1 MMKTT
6 RWLLCVLVFFI
17 VPAAKAQV
25 RLGVKAGANIAT
37 VKFDQEVIDPAN
49 IIGFQVGPMLEA
61 ISPAGWGVDVALLY
75 TQKGFNLDDKRIKND
90 YLEVPVNLKWKL
102 MTPLVKPFV
111 AAGPY
116 VGFRVGG
123 KKIWEVDQLYQDVK
137 GQINGK
143 SFNAGLNF
151 SAGAELLGLLQIGLN
166 YGWGLTD
173 NYKTFDP
180 NNPKEYFGKAHTW
193 SISAAVL
200 F

>member
-1 MMKTT
+1 MKQIN
-6 RWLLCVLVFFI
+6 WLLWIFVIFLA
-17 VPAAKAQV
+17 PAANAQV
-25 RLGVKAGANIAT
+25 RLGAKTGVNIAT
-37 VKFDQEVIDPAN
+37 VKFNKEAVDPEN
-49 IIGFQVGPMLEA
+49 ITGFQIGPMLEVA
-61 ISPAGWGVDVALLY
+61 TPTGWGVDVALLY
-75 TQKGFNLDDKRIKND
+75 MQKGFELNNKQIKND

-123 KKIWEVDQLYQDVK
+123 KKVWEIDQFYQDIK

-143 SFNAGLNF
+143 SFSAGLNF
-151 SAGAELLGLLQIGLN
+151 SAGAELLSFLQVGLN

-173 NYKTFDP
+173 NYSTFIASHPD
-180 NNPKEYFGKAHTW
+180 EYVGKAHTW
-193 SISAAVL
+193 SISAAIL